1 MLGEGI
7 RARRKELKLEQA
19 ELARR
24 VGVSPQAIWRIEK
37 GDVQNPRLD
46 LLKAI
51 ARELAVS
58 VDDLLSDKKRNSRP
72 AGAH

>member
-24 VGVSPQAIWRIEK
+24 VGVSAQAIWRIEK

-72 AGAH
+72 ASAH